1 MGAGNVIRVFPFWI
15 FFHSSEICLRSLV
28 VNQNV
33 PLHVP
38 GRAPDTCQTSPEH
51 WVVSGFLESTLSAE
65 SLTSSTGVIFHH
77 VTSHTK
83 IRGIKQQSFFLFADS
98 GWEIQKGHSGHS
110 FSLLQGV
117 GGLTGQGCGTH
128 FPSVC
133 SLTQPALTWAGQAE
147 GWAPA
152 ETVHLHSP
160 LFALGFSWHSNW
172 VLRSL
177 IWRGTFP
184 KEPGRGCMAF
194 SVLMLVGS
202 PIVSPLPYL
211 LISWSEQSHTHSPIA
226 RDTDLYL

>member
-1 MGAGNVIRVFPFWI
+1 MIRVLPFWI

-38 GRAPDTCQTSPEH
+38 GCAPETCQTSPEH
-51 WVVSGFLESTLSAE
+51 WVVSGLLESTLTVYVITDIQYWSYLPPCNKPHQNQRHKA
-65 SLTSSTGVIFHH
+65 TVIFP
-77 VTSHTK
+77 VC
-83 IRGIKQQSFFLFADS
+83 

-128 FPSVC
+128 IPGVC
-133 SLTQPALTWAGQAE
+133 ALTWPVLTWAGQAE

-172 VLRSL
+172 VPRRVIL
-177 IWRGTFP
+177 RGTFP
-184 KEPGRGCMAF
+184 KEPGGGCMAF
-194 SVLMLVGS
+194 SVLTLAGS
-202 PIVSPLPYL
+202 SIVSSLPYL
-211 LISWSEQSHTHSPIA
+211 LTSWSKQAHTHSPIA
-226 RDTDLYL
+226 RDMDLYF